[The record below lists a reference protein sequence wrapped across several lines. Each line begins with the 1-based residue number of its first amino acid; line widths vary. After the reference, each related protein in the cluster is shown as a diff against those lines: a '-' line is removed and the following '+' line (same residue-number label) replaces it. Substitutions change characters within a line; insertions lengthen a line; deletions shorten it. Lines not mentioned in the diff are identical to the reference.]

1 MRSILLVDDDAEI
14 LDFLTGAFED
24 RGRSV
29 HRAAT
34 GAGALR
40 AYERERP
47 DVVLLD
53 LVLPDMDGISVLR
66 RLREHDSAAA
76 VIMVTGEAAIDTAV
90 EAMRLGAEN
99 YITKPFELARLQA
112 VVEDAEAKVRLRRHN
127 RRLAGG
133 DEPSPDPLGV
143 SAAMRALATSVDRI
157 AAGDGPAL
165 LQGETGTGKGWV
177 ARRIHERSS
186 RRDAPFVA
194 VSCGGLRAATL
205 DAELFGQ
212 GAASPADAEESAGLL
227 ELAEGGTL
235 FLDEVGDLGP
245 VLQARIL
252 EFLDEWRG
260 QDRGASRN
268 VADVRLIAATTHDLM
283 DRAAR
288 GTFREELY
296 YRLAVLPVE
305 LPPLRDR
312 APEDIAVLVY
322 RILDELSPLV
332 GGPAPRVHDRALEA
346 LVAYSWP
353 GNIRELRNVL
363 ERVLVLAGDIEEI
376 RPLHLPSGL
385 DTGEAP
391 ATGPEPL
398 TLEAVERRHIARVL
412 EVNHGNRSRTARTLG
427 ISRAALYDKM
437 DRFGLR
443 AVGM

>member
-14 LDFLTGAFED
+14 LDLLTGAFEG

-29 HRAAT
+29 RRAAT

-205 DAELFGQ
+205 DADLFGQ
-212 GAASPADAEESAGLL
+212 GAASPPDPEGSVGLL

-235 FLDEVGDLGP
+235 FLDEVGDLDP

-252 EFLDEWRG
+252 EFLDDWRG
-260 QDRGASRN
+260 QDRASRN
-268 VADVRLIAATTHDLM
+268 VADVRLIAATTHDLR
-283 DRAAR
+283 DRVAR

-305 LPPLRDR
+305 LPPLRYR

-322 RILDELSPLV
+322 RILDELSPVV
-332 GGPAPRVHDRALEA
+332 GGPAPQVHDRALEA
-346 LVAYSWP
+346 LVAYAWP

-363 ERVLVLAGDIEEI
+363 ERVMVLAGDIEEI
-376 RPLHLPSGL
+376 RPAHLPPGL
-385 DTGEAP
+385 DPGEAP
-391 ATGPEPL
+391 ATGPDPL

-412 EVNHGNRSRTARTLG
+412 EVNHGNRSRTARALG